1 MTLPS
6 AASSPRSSSK
16 TPNRAIDRPTRNQA
30 HRLASLSTS
39 ESHQGLF
46 VVGQV
51 QILHAFGGVPSHCP
65 SISTRSFRTLLN
77 PAVSI
82 FASLAIPSAGLIA
95 TAYDCAAMS
104 DASSSRF
111 ASSARGSTFFLGS
124 SVRRPAAP
132 SLAERL
138 FQLSIV
144 ILDLGME
151 RKSLDHGVI
160 AKSFAQ
166 AIDCLL
172 GFGGPAIDKIG
183 KVRAIRARQRGNSD
197 SDQAEHGAVAFLDK
211 QLAAD
216 AEDADGELGRVCK

>member
-65 SISTRSFRTLLN
+65 SISTGSFRTLLN

-82 FASLAIPSAGLIA
+82 FASLAIPFGGVDRNRIRLCGHVRRELEPVRQQREGF
-95 TAYDCAAMS
+95 DL
-104 DASSSRF
+104 
-111 ASSARGSTFFLGS
+111 FLGIQ
-124 SVRRPAAP
+124 RPTPRGAF
-132 SLAERL
+132 S
-138 FQLSIV
+138 
-144 ILDLGME
+144 G
-151 RKSLDHGVI
+151 
-160 AKSFAQ
+160 
-166 AIDCLL
+166 
-172 GFGGPAIDKIG
+172 
-183 KVRAIRARQRGNSD
+183 RAIMSTIYRDPRPRD
-197 SDQAEHGAVAFLDK
+197 GAQVP
-211 QLAAD
+211 
-216 AEDADGELGRVCK
+216 